1 VKPGS
6 EVMTDAHSGYRLL
19 SDEYQH
25 AFVNHTTEYVRGTVH
40 TNGIENFWSLLK
52 RSLRGTYVSVDP
64 AHLLAYC
71 DEQAFR
77 FNERK
82 SNDGQRFRNV
92 AGSVT
97 GKRLTYKDLIGHD
110 EKALPA

>member
-1 VKPGS
+1 
-6 EVMTDAHSGYRLL
+6 M
-19 SDEYQH
+19 
-25 AFVNHTTEYVRGTVH
+25 NHTTEYVRGHIH

-82 SNDGQRFRNV
+82 DSDGMRFRTV

-97 GKRLTYKDLIGHD
+97 GKRLTYKELTGHD
-110 EKALPA
+110 QAALPA